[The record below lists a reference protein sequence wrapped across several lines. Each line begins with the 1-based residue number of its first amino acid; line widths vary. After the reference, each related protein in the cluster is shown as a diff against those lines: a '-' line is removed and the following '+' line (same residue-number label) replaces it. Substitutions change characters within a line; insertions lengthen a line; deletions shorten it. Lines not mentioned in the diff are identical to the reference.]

1 MATTCTHGDNTKKMY
16 IQLVTNNICQLR
28 CYSCLNRARL
38 TEIME
43 PDEFKFV
50 VDKLTST
57 VRLSNIDLT
66 PIVGDFYLTPRHNI
80 MVNILEDKKRVENY
94 DVVTNLLAMSNED
107 MDFFIRSKKTQI
119 FISIYGHDNQ
129 SYLDMTGAVKFPQ
142 FEERLATLY
151 KKLVHN
157 KYNGPTI
164 TFYMRY
170 DKFENIPYTCRL
182 FKIIRGLQAVYK
194 GKIIIDD
201 GNAKLNYD
209 WAGQLPNVKYLAD
222 KPEKKGI
229 CLHAI
234 VQTAILPN
242 FDVTMCGMVDI
253 NRKMLI
259 GNILDQSV
267 EDIYGSKSDYRDT
280 VEKQSMG
287 VYSEMCNVCREY
299 EYYLDEPEMIKKH
312 KLDNEVLDWI

>member
-1 MATTCTHGDNTKKMY
+1 MY

-28 CYSCLNRARL
+28 CYPCLNRARL

-50 VDKLTST
+50 VDKLTSIF
-57 VRLSNIDLT
+57 RLSNVDLT
-66 PIVGDFYLTPRHNI
+66 PIVGDFYLTPRHSI
-80 MVNILEDKKRVENY
+80 MINMLEEKERVENY
-94 DVVTNLLAMSNED
+94 DVVTNLLAMSDTD
-107 MDFFIRSKKTQI
+107 METFINSKKTQI

-129 SYLDMTGAVKFPQ
+129 SYLDMTGTVKFPQ
-142 FEERLATLY
+142 FEERLNVLY
-151 KKLVHN
+151 NKLRKN
-157 KYNGPTI
+157 KFVGPTI

-170 DKFENIPYTCRL
+170 DKFENVPYDSKL

-194 GKIIIDD
+194 GKIIIDND
-201 GNAKLNYD
+201 NAKLNYD
-209 WAGQLPNVKYLAD
+209 WAGQLPGVKYLAK
-222 KPEKKGI
+222 KPKKKGV

-242 FDVTMCGMVDI
+242 FDVTLCGMVDI
-253 NRKMLI
+253 NRRMLI

-267 EDIYGSKSDYRDT
+267 EDIYGAKSNYRDI

-287 VYSEMCNVCREY
+287 VYSEMCNACREY

-312 KLDNEVLDWI
+312 KLNNEVLDWI

>member
-1 MATTCTHGDNTKKMY
+1 MY

-28 CYSCLNRARL
+28 CYPCLNRARL

-43 PDEFKFV
+43 PDEFKFIV
-50 VDKLTST
+50 NKLTST
-57 VRLSNIDLT
+57 VRLSNVDLT
-66 PIVGDFYLTPRHNI
+66 PIVGDFYLTPRHDI
-80 MVNILEDKKRVENY
+80 MINILENKREVENY
-94 DVVTNLLAMSNED
+94 DVVTNLLAMSDTD
-107 MDFFIRSKKTQI
+107 MDSFVKSKKTQT

-129 SYLDMTGAVKFPQ
+129 SYLDMTGTVKFPQ
-142 FEERLATLY
+142 FEERLNMLY
-151 KKLVHN
+151 NRLRQN
-157 KYNGPTI
+157 KFTGPTI

-170 DKFENIPYTCRL
+170 DNFKNVPYDSKL

-194 GKIIIDD
+194 GKIIIDN

-209 WAGQLPNVKYLAD
+209 WAGQLPGVKYLAD

-242 FDVTMCGMVDI
+242 FDVTLCGMVDI

-267 EDIYGSKSDYRDT
+267 EDIYGAQSKYRGI

-287 VYSEMCNVCREY
+287 VYSEMCNACREY
-299 EYYLDEPEMIKKH
+299 EYYLDEPEMIEKH
-312 KLDNEVLDWI
+312 KLNNEVLDWI